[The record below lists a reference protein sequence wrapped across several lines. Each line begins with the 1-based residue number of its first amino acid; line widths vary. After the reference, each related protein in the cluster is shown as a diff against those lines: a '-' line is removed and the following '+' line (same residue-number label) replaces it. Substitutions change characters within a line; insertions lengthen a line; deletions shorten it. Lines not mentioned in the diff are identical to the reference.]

1 MEPPVLNKPKVNI
14 TPKITKISS
23 LAQSAEEIKKTSTK
37 LRKTFES
44 GAYQKKTQ
52 LTVLNRYKKRLD
64 SIQKQNDK
72 RFLKK
77 QRVKIKLPEIKKF
90 AGSFFTAGS
99 DPLKSIGAL
108 AAFNA
113 LSKGAKGDL
122 GGSIGPAL
130 VAAGIFFG
138 PGLVKS
144 GFSLAKGGG
153 KTSGTP
159 TIGASG
165 ASAGSFLGTPYSQ
178 TAAGKSYAGM
188 QQFRNLPKW
197 AQKLSSSSSSRFSA
211 SNERIIQGTANI
223 GDRLRV
229 GSRGMGMQGVGGAA
243 ETIATSRPSISP
255 RVGLLNAA
263 LFGLDFMGRKSE
275 GQTNL
280 QAGAG
285 AGAGVGGALIG
296 AAIGSALFPGVG
308 TLAGFLIGA
317 AFSTGGALIA
327 SKLADTI
334 TGVDKPQQ
342 DRLQQQTEE
351 QKRLVDKKEGGTLT
365 FGKSLD
371 RYERVVN
378 KFEQISKGF
387 KITAEGE
394 FDEPPMPAPT
404 QVAPGAGYDGPI
416 SGDTFFP
423 LPGGDVGTQGRVSAS
438 QGFGAPRDGG
448 TRSHEGLDMTHWQ
461 GALDAPVAAYK
472 TGKVV
477 AAVSNGYNGY
487 VEVDHGEGLRT
498 LYYHTTPMVRVGEVV
513 YGGQQ
518 IAKLYPVGGNT
529 HLHFGIS
536 NNGRY
541 TDPLPHVRAVK
552 NKISTPLTK
561 ERAQQ
566 QSSSS
571 SEVPGQ
577 GGFGVALSP
586 VFQQPRTSTPGIS
599 IGAGGFNIDGRP
611 VQTSA
616 PRTQLRPSRSISQY
630 ASYERPQD
638 QVIPVAVPIPQQM
651 QQMMQGGSGGM
662 MMSGPSE
669 QDLLNSFYKRVL
681 LNTVA

>member
-113 LSKGAKGDL
+113 LSKGAKGDIL
-122 GGSIGPAL
+122 GALGPAL

-144 GFSLAKGGG
+144 GFSLARGGISKPG
-153 KTSGTP
+153 VTP
-159 TIGASG
+159 VAK
-165 ASAGSFLGTPYSQ
+165 P
-178 TAAGKSYAGM
+178 
-188 QQFRNLPKW
+188 
-197 AQKLSSSSSSRFSA
+197 LSSGSISRVNA
-211 SNERIIQGTANI
+211 SQARFIQGQANI
-223 GDRLRV
+223 GDRARLVRRGFISPMGMFSRGGVEETAKYGANSSRV
-229 GSRGMGMQGVGGAA
+229 GKAFGRFGKAIIPGVGAAVGA
-243 ETIATSRPSISP
+243 IDATMR
-255 RVGLLNAA
+255 AQ
-263 LFGLDFMGRKSE
+263 E
-275 GQTNL
+275 GDRT
-280 QAGAG
+280 
-285 AGAGVGGALIG
+285 G
-296 AAIGSALFPGVG
+296 AAIAGTSA
-308 TLAGFLIGA
+308 TLDALAAASAATGIGLPIAGLL
-317 AFSTGGALIA
+317 SIA
-327 SKLADTI
+327 SFALDVTNLVRDLSGSSEKEAAKN
-334 TGVDKPQQ
+334 KPQQ

-351 QKRLVDKKEGGTLT
+351 QKKLVDKKEGGTLT

-404 QVAPGAGYDGPI
+404 QVAPDAGYDGPI

-541 TDPLPHVRAVK
+541 TDPLPHMRAVK

>member
-113 LSKGAKGDL
+113 LSKGAKGDIL
-122 GGSIGPAL
+122 GALGPAL

-138 PGLVKS
+138 P
-144 GFSLAKGGG
+144 SLLRG
-153 KTSGTP
+153 
-159 TIGASG
+159 G
-165 ASAGSFLGTPYSQ
+165 ASAIRNRGGGTQSQTTATSGGGLFRGTPYAE
-178 TAAGKSYAGM
+178 TRAGKSYASM
-188 QQFRNLPKW
+188 QQFRNMPKW
-197 AQKLSSSSSSRFSA
+197 AQGLSRSSAGRFVA

-223 GDRLRV
+223 GDKLRV
-229 GSRGMGMQGVGGAA
+229 GSRGMGVPGIGGIAENIAARGGGPAAQAATARSGGTVAAKLGGVGARAVPLLGTALNLGLSA
-243 ETIATSRPSISP
+243 YRFGQGDV
-255 RVGLLNAA
+255 VGGILSALSAIPVVGWAA
-263 LFGLDFMGRKSE
+263 LAVDLAREFGAFDGTFLGRSGK
-275 GQTNL
+275 
-280 QAGAG
+280 
-285 AGAGVGGALIG
+285 
-296 AAIGSALFPGVG
+296 
-308 TLAGFLIGA
+308 
-317 AFSTGGALIA
+317 
-327 SKLADTI
+327 
-334 TGVDKPQQ
+334 DK
-342 DRLQQQTEE
+342 LQQQTEE
-351 QKRLVDKKEGGTLT
+351 QKKLVDKKEGGTLT

-404 QVAPGAGYDGPI
+404 QVAPDAGYDGPI